1 MHTERQI
8 QIIEAG
14 LELISTKGIQAL
26 TIKNLSKKIGVTE
39 PAIYR
44 HFDNKIQIL
53 TTILDWLK
61 YSSSKLFEEE
71 VNTPGTAV
79 EKITHLF
86 TNHFKALVET
96 PSLTSVIFSEE
107 IFRNES
113 TLIEKMSEVIEH
125 NNRILTSIV
134 REGKRNNEIRDD
146 IDAES
151 LVIMIMGTL
160 RLYIKKWQFSGMK
173 FNLEKEG
180 AKIINMLKV
189 LIAKP

>member
-61 YSSSKLFEEE
+61 YNSNKLFEEE
-71 VNTPGTAV
+71 YNTPGTAL

-86 TNHFKALVET
+86 TNHFKAFVEN

-134 REGKRNNEIRDD
+134 REGQRNNEIRDD

-160 RLYIKKWQFSGMK
+160 RLYIKKWQFAGLK

-180 AKIINMLKV
+180 LKIINMLKV